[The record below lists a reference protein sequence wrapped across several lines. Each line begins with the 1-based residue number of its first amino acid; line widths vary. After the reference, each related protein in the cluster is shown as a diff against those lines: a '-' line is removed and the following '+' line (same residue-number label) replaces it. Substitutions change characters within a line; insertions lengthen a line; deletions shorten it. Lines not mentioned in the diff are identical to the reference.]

1 VEAREEQREGN
12 QTRENPREEK
22 SIKRAIYNICKI
34 ETSISKTFDST
45 SNQMFSYK
53 ENTVINTQTHLV
65 IELLR
70 LNNQKNYL
78 SINYDDTIE
87 EVHQKV
93 IAALYPESL
102 VTDGSLK
109 SYLFPKQPIHDI
121 FAYDENVGNPLSL
134 KKSNIPLL
142 NIIQQNPNYFR
153 CVSRVPRIQ
162 TIYRL
167 FIIDKESYETFQRE
181 RYEESMLKKALD
193 EARRL
198 ACKL

>member
-1 VEAREEQREGN
+1 
-12 QTRENPREEK
+12 
-22 SIKRAIYNICKI
+22 
-34 ETSISKTFDST
+34 
-45 SNQMFSYK
+45 MFSYK

>member
-1 VEAREEQREGN
+1 
-12 QTRENPREEK
+12 
-22 SIKRAIYNICKI
+22 
-34 ETSISKTFDST
+34 
-45 SNQMFSYK
+45 MFSYK
-53 ENTVINTQTHLV
+53 ENPVINTQTHLV

-87 EVHQKV
+87 ELYKKV
-93 IAALYPESL
+93 ITSLYPETL

-109 SYLFPKQPIHDI
+109 NYLFPKQPIHDI
-121 FAYDENVGNPLSL
+121 FVYDENVGTPLSL
-134 KKSNIPLL
+134 KRSTVPILQ
-142 NIIQQNPNYFR
+142 IIQENPNYFR

-167 FIIDKESYETFQRE
+167 FIIDKESYEEFQRA
-181 RYEESMLKKALD
+181 RYEESIIKKALD

-198 ACKL
+198 VCKL